1 MKLKLMHI
9 YIESRKMVQVNLFA
23 GQEWRC
29 RHREWTC
36 GHCGERG
43 GGMGWELTYIYTTMC
58 KIDS

>member
-1 MKLKLMHI
+1 MHI

-29 RHREWTC
+29 RRREWKC
-36 GHCGERG
+36 GHSGERG